1 MDPIQIRYR
10 FRLAGRD
17 EEVVDLALDRESLT
31 LVPSDTGALPEW
43 TALEFEQCRNCPL
56 SAREH
61 PRCPLAVALVRV
73 VGMFRDVVSHDEL
86 QLEVETEERT
96 VRQKTT
102 AQAALSSLM
111 GVVMAASG
119 CPHTAWFRPMAR
131 FHLPLASH
139 EETVYRAAAMY
150 LLAQYYRR
158 RDGHVA
164 DLDLDGL
171 KEIYEQL
178 AVVNEG
184 IADRLR
190 AAIDED
196 SAVNAVVLLDVH
208 ARMLPFAI
216 EESLDELRPLF
227 EEAYL
232 KPVPGDPPD

>member
-10 FRLAGRD
+10 FRLAGRE
-17 EEVVDLALDRESLT
+17 EEVVDLALDPGTLA
-31 LVPSDTGALPEW
+31 LVPSEAGELPEW
-43 TALEFEQCRNCPL
+43 TALKFEQCRNCPL

-73 VGMFRDVVSHDEL
+73 VGMFREVVSHDEVR
-86 QLEVETEERT
+86 LEVETEERT

-131 FHLPLASH
+131 FHLPLSSH
-139 EETVYRAAAMY
+139 EETVYRAAGMY

-171 KEIYEQL
+171 RDIYEGL

-190 AAIDED
+190 AAIDAD

-208 ARMLPFAI
+208 ARILPFAI

-227 EEAYL
+227 REAYL
-232 KPVPGDPPD
+232 KTAAGEPPR